1 MLEEIFSASLL
12 VIGFLFT
19 FFISGSF
26 VVELFFPKL
35 PVRIKFPLY
44 FILSLIISTYIV
56 YLVSLLL
63 GFSRYSI
70 IVSFSL
76 FVPLLI
82 CVLRDIT
89 KTVGSYVRKHF
100 PGLIGGIFIF
110 VLFFSSLY
118 PAIFTWHNG
127 YIVMSSS
134 NWQDTA
140 MHMGIIES
148 ITQDNFPPQAPYY
161 AGVPLTYYYFADFHS
176 AILAT
181 LYGKFFP
188 RVLVYDNPFF
198 AFMFFLAIYT
208 LSYELTRKK
217 TISFLSAFTGSLF
230 SSYMFVKFVSD
241 LLINSGK
248 IPLVKNIAQLLADH
262 SYSMEYEQLFQ
273 MANFADYFLQNRPMM
288 VGLPVVIAVTALLL
302 YAFSKKNIRVILLG
316 GIVAGLLIKFQF
328 FAVVALTILFM
339 IILFFYG
346 KKLGIKL
353 SIKYLLVY
361 SLPTIA
367 FYLMFSNGSINNQ
380 SLVGLFKE
388 NFSLGPWERD
398 KDLFWHLRFI
408 ISNFGAPLIIAAVVQ
423 IKKRLPR
430 ELVLISIL
438 TWIFFLIPYSVRFT
452 VYKGDMFKFFY
463 FAAVFSVITTF
474 WFLGIAVKNKL
485 LFITLAI
492 LIVITSTSS
501 SFLTLANSVL
511 NKNYAYSTAEYNAGI
526 WIRANTPQRSVFAT
540 NPTVHCAVTQIGG
553 RLRILSY
560 INWPYSHGYNK
571 GANNVFARLDDIKRL
586 YTSCDEAEISLI
598 LAKYNVDYIYYG
610 QDERGDFAQA
620 ESCFDTVSF
629 LKKVYFREGI
639 SIYEVI

>member
-82 CVLRDIT
+82 YVLKDIT

-463 FAAVFSVITTF
+463 FAAVFSVIATF